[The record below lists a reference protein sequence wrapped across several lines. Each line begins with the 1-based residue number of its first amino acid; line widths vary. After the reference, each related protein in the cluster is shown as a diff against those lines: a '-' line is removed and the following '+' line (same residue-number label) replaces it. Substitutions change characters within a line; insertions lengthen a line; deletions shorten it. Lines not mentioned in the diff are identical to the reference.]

1 MSCLRKMARTNLFF
15 YDFGCKLYVYKTFFT
30 VKTRSSRQEVYEEYK
45 IKTQM
50 ISFKDVLILRIVV

>member
-1 MSCLRKMARTNLFF
+1 MSCLRKLARTNPFL
-15 YDFGCKLYVYKTFFT
+15 YDFGCELHVYKIFFT

-45 IKTQM
+45 IKTRT